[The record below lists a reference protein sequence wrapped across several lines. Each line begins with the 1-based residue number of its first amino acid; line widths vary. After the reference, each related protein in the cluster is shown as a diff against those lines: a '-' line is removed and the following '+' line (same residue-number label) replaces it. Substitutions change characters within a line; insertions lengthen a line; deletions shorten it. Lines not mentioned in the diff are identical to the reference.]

1 MVLTDVFAEGM
12 QREGWQLIDG
22 ARLEKDLR
30 LEADAVSIGTGAGG
44 GVAADMLSQ
53 AGRSVILV
61 EEGVLAT
68 SKDFQLREAE
78 SYSRFYQ
85 EGMTRTTQDGAI
97 SILQGRAVGGS
108 TTVNWTSS
116 FRTPE
121 PTLRHWASDG
131 DVTGLDIE
139 TLAPWFE
146 RMEQRLS
153 IFPWELA
160 NPNNDILRRG
170 CAALGWAHGA
180 IPRNVKAC
188 WNLGVCGLG
197 CPTNAKQSSLVTF
210 IPDALRRGATLLH
223 RVRAE
228 RLVFRGEQ
236 VDALEARAMD
246 PTLRRASSVRITL
259 RAPLY
264 ILAGG
269 AIGTPALL
277 LRSQAP
283 DPYQVLGRRTF
294 LHPSIFGF
302 AQTADEVHPYH
313 GAPQSI
319 YSDHFQWLAGV
330 TGPMGYKIEAA
341 PLLPM
346 FASVVMRGHGTEH
359 WERMQALPHTAGALA
374 LLRDG
379 FHPESS
385 GGRVILRSDGSPTLD
400 YPVNDYLL
408 DGVKRA
414 YLSLAELYFAG
425 GAKAFHAAHGDSA
438 VYYSWQEAKLAIQEF
453 RYEKLRFRLGSA
465 HVMGGCAMS
474 DNPKRG
480 VVNSQGRHHQ
490 IANVYVGDGS
500 LFPSSIGANPQLSIF
515 AIVGKVMQDLVSG

>member
-30 LEADAVSIGTGAGG
+30 LEADAVIIGTGAGG

-197 CPTNAKQSSLVTF
+197 CPTNA
-210 IPDALRRGATLLH
+210 
-223 RVRAE
+223 
-228 RLVFRGEQ
+228 
-236 VDALEARAMD
+236 
-246 PTLRRASSVRITL
+246 
-259 RAPLY
+259 
-264 ILAGG
+264 
-269 AIGTPALL
+269 
-277 LRSQAP
+277 
-283 DPYQVLGRRTF
+283 
-294 LHPSIFGF
+294 
-302 AQTADEVHPYH
+302 
-313 GAPQSI
+313 
-319 YSDHFQWLAGV
+319 
-330 TGPMGYKIEAA
+330 
-341 PLLPM
+341 
-346 FASVVMRGHGTEH
+346 
-359 WERMQALPHTAGALA
+359 
-374 LLRDG
+374 
-379 FHPESS
+379 
-385 GGRVILRSDGSPTLD
+385 
-400 YPVNDYLL
+400 
-408 DGVKRA
+408 
-414 YLSLAELYFAG
+414 
-425 GAKAFHAAHGDSA
+425 
-438 VYYSWQEAKLAIQEF
+438 
-453 RYEKLRFRLGSA
+453 
-465 HVMGGCAMS
+465 
-474 DNPKRG
+474 
-480 VVNSQGRHHQ
+480 
-490 IANVYVGDGS
+490 
-500 LFPSSIGANPQLSIF
+500 
-515 AIVGKVMQDLVSG
+515 